1 MQGMIFIDQ
10 SLELIVFLIFYFDSS
25 QAVVSNNKFRIGGSE
40 RAHFGCCTLKFPL
53 RFKNNFAVIMM

>member
-40 RAHFGCCTLKFPL
+40 RDFVHILDVHLSSP
-53 RFKNNFAVIMM
+53 